1 MILVGRQ
8 DFEDIVAVREQV
20 SMRELDTLGATGR
33 PGTVENQSG
42 GIGAHLG
49 AGVQRCD
56 LVDPRLE
63 FVVFTADGEDRFDGR
78 QAVSHGDDLGE

>member
-1 MILVGRQ
+1 M
-8 DFEDIVAVREQV
+8 REQV
-20 SMRELDTLGATGR
+20 SMRELDTLGGATGR

-42 GIGAHLG
+42 GIGGAHLGG

-78 QAVSHGDDLGE
+78 QAVSHRDDLGGE